1 MRLFPNLPNRLPCA
15 MPFEHVQTAPV
26 EGAPLA
32 RIVFPG
38 TPCAVREAL
47 AALIDGPILASVPD
61 DERGTAELV
70 LAEALNNIVEHAYA
84 QGPGDI
90 EVTIRRVQ
98 GDLDCRIVDMGL
110 PMPDD
115 DPPQGRLAVQD
126 PDDLPEGGFGW
137 FLIRTLSRDL
147 HYARVGGSNEL
158 TFRLD
163 AGQSAGDGATVSGV

>member
-1 MRLFPNLPNRLPCA
+1 
-15 MPFEHVQTAPV
+15 MPFEHRDTVPG

-47 AALIDGPILASVPD
+47 AALIHGPILASVPD

-110 PMPDD
+110 PMPDEA
-115 DPPQGRLAVQD
+115 PPKGSLPVQD

-147 HYARVGGSNEL
+147 RYARVGSSNEL

-163 AGQSAGDGATVSGV
+163 AGQSGAEGVTVSTI

>member
-1 MRLFPNLPNRLPCA
+1 MPAFRVRFA
-15 MPFEHVQTAPV
+15 MPFEQTHIVPADS
-26 EGAPLA
+26 APLA

-38 TPCAVREAL
+38 TPYAVREAL
-47 AALIDGPILASVPD
+47 AALISGPILASVPD

-98 GDLDCRIVDMGL
+98 GDLDCRIVDQGL
-110 PMPDD
+110 PIPGNE
-115 DPPQGRLAVQD
+115 PPKGQLPVRD

-147 HYARVGGSNEL
+147 RYARVGCRNEL

-163 AGQSAGDGATVSGV
+163 AGQSGAGRLTVSPP

>member
-1 MRLFPNLPNRLPCA
+1 
-15 MPFEHVQTAPV
+15 MPFEQMDIAPV
-26 EGAPLA
+26 DGAPLA

-38 TPCAVREAL
+38 TPYAVREAL
-47 AALIDGPILASVPD
+47 AALIGGPILGSVPEA
-61 DERGTAELV
+61 ERGTAELV

-98 GDLDCRIVDMGL
+98 GDLDCRIVDKGL
-110 PMPDD
+110 PMPGE
-115 DPPQGRLAVQD
+115 DPPQGRLPVQD

-147 HYARVGGSNEL
+147 RYARVGGNNEL

-163 AGQSAGDGATVSGV
+163 AGQSAEPAGIVAHL

>member
-1 MRLFPNLPNRLPCA
+1 
-15 MPFEHVQTAPV
+15 MPFERQDIAPV
-26 EGAPLA
+26 DGAPLA

-47 AALIDGPILASVPD
+47 AALIHGPILASVPD

-98 GDLDCRIVDMGL
+98 GDLDCRIVDSGL

-115 DPPQGRLAVQD
+115 DPPQGRLPVQD

-147 HYARVGGSNEL
+147 RYARNGCSNEL

-163 AGQSAGDGATVSGV
+163 AGQSVGDAATVAHQ

>member
-1 MRLFPNLPNRLPCA
+1 MPAYRVPCA
-15 MPFEHVQTAPV
+15 MPFEQKHIAPLDS
-26 EGAPLA
+26 APLA

-38 TPCAVREAL
+38 TPNAVREAL
-47 AALIDGPILASVPD
+47 AALIRGPILASVPD

-98 GDLDCRIVDMGL
+98 GDLDCRIIDQGL
-110 PMPDD
+110 PIPGNAT
-115 DPPQGRLAVQD
+115 PQGQLPVQD
-126 PDDLPEGGFGW
+126 PHDLPEGGFGW

-147 HYARVGGSNEL
+147 HYARVGCRNEL

-163 AGQSAGDGATVSGV
+163 AGQSGSDATTVSAV

>member
-1 MRLFPNLPNRLPCA
+1 MRPCRVHCA
-15 MPFEHVQTAPV
+15 MPFEHACNLPLD
-26 EGAPLA
+26 GAPLA

-38 TPCAVREAL
+38 TPCAVRQAL
-47 AALIDGPILASVPD
+47 AALIDGPILGAVPD
-61 DERGTAELV
+61 VERGTAELV
-70 LAEALNNIVEHAYA
+70 LAEVLNNIVEHAYA

-98 GDLDCRIVDMGL
+98 GDLDCRIVDKGL

-115 DPPQGRLAVQD
+115 DPPQGRLPLQD
-126 PDDLPEGGFGW
+126 EEDLPEGGFGW

-147 HYARVGGSNEL
+147 RYARVGGSNEL

-163 AGQSAGDGATVSGV
+163 AG

>member
-1 MRLFPNLPNRLPCA
+1 
-15 MPFEHVQTAPV
+15 MPFEHQDIAPV
-26 EGAPLA
+26 DGAPLA

-38 TPCAVREAL
+38 TPYAVRQAL
-47 AALIDGPILASVPD
+47 AALIGGPILGSVPD
-61 DERGTAELV
+61 AERGTAELV

-98 GDLDCRIVDMGL
+98 DDLDCRIVDKGL

-115 DPPQGRLAVQD
+115 DPPQGRLPVQN

-147 HYARVGGSNEL
+147 RYARIGCRNEL

-163 AGQSAGDGATVSGV
+163 AGQSGGGWPTVSAL

>member
-1 MRLFPNLPNRLPCA
+1 
-15 MPFEHVQTAPV
+15 MPFELMDTAPV
-26 EGAPLA
+26 DGAPLA

-38 TPCAVREAL
+38 TPYAVREAL
-47 AALIDGPILASVPD
+47 AALIGGPLLGAVPEE
-61 DERGTAELV
+61 ERGTAELV

-98 GDLDCRIVDMGL
+98 GDLDCRIVDKGL

-115 DPPQGRLAVQD
+115 DPPQGRLPVQD

-147 HYARVGGSNEL
+147 RYARVGCRNEL
-158 TFRLD
+158 TFRLN
-163 AGQSAGDGATVSGV
+163 AGQSAHSGPIVSAG

>member
-1 MRLFPNLPNRLPCA
+1 
-15 MPFEHVQTAPV
+15 MPFEHVDTAPV

-38 TPCAVREAL
+38 TPYAVRQAL
-47 AALIDGPILASVPD
+47 AALIEGPILASVPEV
-61 DERGTAELV
+61 ERGTAELV

-110 PMPDD
+110 PMPED
-115 DPPQGRLAVQD
+115 DPPQGQHAAQD

-147 HYARVGGSNEL
+147 RYVRVADSNEL

-163 AGQSAGDGATVSGV
+163 AGQSGGAGLTVSAM